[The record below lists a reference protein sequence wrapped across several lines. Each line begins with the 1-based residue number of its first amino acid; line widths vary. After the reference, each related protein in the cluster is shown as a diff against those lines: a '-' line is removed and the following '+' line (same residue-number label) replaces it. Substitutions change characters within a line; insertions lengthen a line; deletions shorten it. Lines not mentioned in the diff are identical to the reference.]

1 MWQQVDTYLW
11 SERSPSYLL
20 LRVRRF
26 FFMKRS
32 LVKKLSTVANLAAD
46 TGDRMSMADEVK
58 IGLPY
63 KVEMPCHEEDTM
75 GKSIK
80 RASANKTTTYQQKRP
95 PTTICL
101 LYLFVSG

>member
-1 MWQQVDTYLW
+1 
-11 SERSPSYLL
+11 
-20 LRVRRF
+20 
-26 FFMKRS
+26 MKQS

-80 RASANKTTTYQQKRP
+80 RASANKITISKRDHP
-95 PTTICL
+95 RQFVF
-101 LYLFVSG
+101 LFSLWISKLTQIFIY